1 MPFLETVYRLM
12 NLYNQKTKTPKH
24 YGTEDLLYP
33 AEVHLLEVI
42 GSEEGIT
49 TTQLAQRL
57 AITKGAVS
65 QTTARLLEKQLV
77 CKTPAAGQR
86 REQLLTLTDRGGI
99 VFRHHR
105 QLHGRMLDRVEAV
118 WRQLP
123 PESMAVLEE
132 LVAALES
139 SLDEMEDGKE

>member
-12 NLYNQKTKTPKH
+12 NLYDQKTKTPKH

-65 QTTARLLEKQLV
+65 QTTAKLMEKQLI
-77 CKTPAAGQR
+77 CKTPAPGQR
-86 REQLLTLTDRGGI
+86 REQHLTLTDRGGI
-99 VFRHHR
+99 VFCHHR
-105 QLHGRMLDRVEAV
+105 QLHRRMLDRVEKV
-118 WRQLP
+118 WLQLP
-123 PESMAVLEE
+123 PESKAALEE
-132 LVAALES
+132 LVAVLEN
-139 SLDEMEDGKE
+139 SLDEMEDTKE